1 MNVLAILESD
11 IIKNVIEDI
20 LTDEMAI
27 EEIKVVKPTFDLNKI
42 DYEDIGMIIID
53 LRNDYEKIVSYI
65 EKIKRNYSQ
74 IKIVVIDVRKRL
86 DLFKRLIK
94 SSIEGYIVDILDRDE
109 FAYIMH
115 KIIIGKKFYDLD
127 LFEESLKE
135 NRNGKDRLTIRENE
149 IFSSIVK
156 KMWKLDFAI
165 ESIVEVTGLK
175 LKKVADIIINSEKL
189 NEVEIEK
196 GKIGDIIKN
205 LLKMNISI
213 DVISEAS
220 GLSIE
225 EIGKFIDNSGVN
237 IIIRNLLN
245 MNVPIEIIIKVTG
258 LSIESIDALNR

>member
-1 MNVLAILESD
+1 MKKRQFNKKILRLKDKILNPFMKSKKTIIINNNLEEDNIKQEEVIKEQKNISEEKLIINKKPKEEVKED
-11 IIKNVIEDI
+11 KYQDIKNENFSQNEETKFEPIPDQYKITSKYKKIVSELISVNMEIEDI
-20 LTDEMAI
+20 S
-27 EEIKVVKPTFDLNKI
+27 KVVDMPINA
-42 DYEDIGMIIID
+42 
-53 LRNDYEKIVSYI
+53 
-65 EKIKRNYSQ
+65 
-74 IKIVVIDVRKRL
+74 
-86 DLFKRLIK
+86 LI
-94 SSIEGYIVDILDRDE
+94 
-109 FAYIMH
+109 H
-115 KIIIGKKFYDLD
+115 
-127 LFEESLKE
+127 
-135 NRNGKDRLTIRENE
+135 IREDE

-237 IIIRNLLN
+237 IIIRNLLH